1 MSEKLASEILHE
13 LKMSSK
19 RWFIVSMIELLV
31 IAVLT
36 LLLILTPTDEYSI
49 EQESDNASTN
59 VIGGSYYGCETEDYL
74 QEAERQ

>member
-1 MSEKLASEILHE
+1 MGEHFATELLHE
-13 LKMSSK
+13 IKMGAR
-19 RWFIVSMIELLV
+19 RWFIISIIELLV

-36 LLLILTPTDEYSI
+36 LMLILTPTDEYSI

-59 VIGGSYYGCETEDYL
+59 IVGGSYYGSETEDNI

>member
-13 LKMSSK
+13 LKMNGK

-36 LLLILTPTDEYSI
+36 LLLIITPTDEYSI

-59 VIGGSYYGCETEDYL
+59 IVGGDYLGGKAEDYI

>member
-13 LKMSSK
+13 LKMNGK
-19 RWFIVSMIELLV
+19 RWFIVAMIELFV
-31 IAVLT
+31 IAILT

-59 VIGGSYYGCETEDYL
+59 IVGGSYYGSETEDNI

>member
-1 MSEKLASEILHE
+1 MSENFATELLHE
-13 LKMSSK
+13 IKMGAR
-19 RWFIVSMIELLV
+19 RWFIISIIELLV

-36 LLLILTPTDEYSI
+36 LMLILTPTDEYSI

-59 VIGGSYYGCETEDYL
+59 IVGGSYYGNETEDNI